1 MSLCGGQA
9 VIPQSTIFSI
19 RNASEIRNIDPI
31 LFKLLT
37 LSKIKINGAFSEVL
51 KSFIDFRTSS
61 SFFSLRIDGII
72 YKNTQSKF
80 YVLILSLR
88 FWKKL

>member
-19 RNASEIRNIDPI
+19 RYASEIRNIDPI

-61 SFFSLRIDGII
+61 
-72 YKNTQSKF
+72 
-80 YVLILSLR
+80 
-88 FWKKL
+88 

>member
-9 VIPQSTIFSI
+9 VIPQSIIFSI
-19 RNASEIRNIDPI
+19 RKASDMRNTDPI

-37 LSKIKINGAFSEVL
+37 LSKIKIKGIFSEAL
-51 KSFIDFRTSS
+51 KSCTDFRTSS
-61 SFFSLRIDGII
+61 SFFSLRINGIMN
-72 YKNTQSKF
+72 KNTQSRF